1 MKKFLPYIVLVLLFS
16 YIYIQNQ
23 KTTEYIYY
31 IDGNTKKEPLPLQ
44 EIKKDKFIY
53 CSDCKMMVKNLRYSA
68 QVVIPGGR
76 TYFFNDVSCMIRWVD
91 KQKYKD
97 NELVI
102 FVYVPECSCY
112 IDAED
117 AWYVRDGLTP
127 LGYGVVAFGTFMEA
141 QRSDM
146 LLSAE
151 DFGDENYEKYTN
163 NEKKVYEFN
172 EVRKFVLRGET
183 LLNPVARRIIFK
195 GINDE

>member
-1 MKKFLPYIVLVLLFS
+1 
-16 YIYIQNQ
+16 
-23 KTTEYIYY
+23 
-31 IDGNTKKEPLPLQ
+31 
-44 EIKKDKFIY
+44 
-53 CSDCKMMVKNLRYSA
+53 MMVKNLRYSA
-68 QVVIPGGR
+68 QVVIPSGR
-76 TYFFNDVSCMIRWVD
+76 TYFFNDVSCMIRWID

-97 NELVI
+97 SELAI

-117 AWYVRDGLTP
+117 AWYIRDGLTP

-151 DFGDENYEKYTN
+151 DFGDENYEKYSN
-163 NEKKVYEFN
+163 NEKNIYEFD

-183 LLNPVARRIIFK
+183 LLNAVARRIIFK
-195 GINDE
+195 GVEDK